1 MRLSMISRSPASS
14 NKLSRPRSAK
24 TRHHYAPLVATEERA
39 MTKPD
44 RTFVIG
50 LALVVAVAIIAAIIK
65 IAWATY
71 VYDDWTCA
79 WSECRRLK

>member
-1 MRLSMISRSPASS
+1 
-14 NKLSRPRSAK
+14 
-24 TRHHYAPLVATEERA
+24 